1 MVVAPDMIG
10 AGDERRLNRFE
21 LLGAQ
26 PGGSGNCSLDIG
38 NIMNAPTSP
47 PRSGRGLLL
56 VGHGHPHTIRA
67 MRARKVPK
75 SRAQNTAATAS
86 VAE

>member
-1 MVVAPDMIG
+1 MFCCGRSDMAEG
-10 AGDERRLNRFE
+10 FV
-21 LLGAQ
+21 
-26 PGGSGNCSLDIG
+26 
-38 NIMNAPTSP
+38 
-47 PRSGRGLLL
+47 L

-67 MRARKVPK
+67 MRARKVPQ